1 MAQLLSRINNNQETF
16 FLRNFIFKPTKK
28 NMKNFAKIAWYKTLI
43 MIAIFSFVQTLSL
56 AQDSSSSSSSST
68 TTTTTEN
75 VDNWYASPWVWVVGA
90 ALFIL
95 LLIALLRGN
104 SSRTTTTDTGHT
116 DKVTVTKSV
125 RTDTDVDRDTV

>member
-1 MAQLLSRINNNQETF
+1 
-16 FLRNFIFKPTKK
+16 
-28 NMKNFAKIAWYKTLI
+28 MKNLAKIAWYKTLI
-43 MIAIFSFVQTLSL
+43 MMAIFSFVQKLSW

-68 TTTTTEN
+68 TTTTTSEN

-104 SSRTTTTDTGHT
+104 SSSRTTTSDAGRT

-125 RTDTDVDRDTV
+125 RTDTDVDRDTTV

>member
-1 MAQLLSRINNNQETF
+1 
-16 FLRNFIFKPTKK
+16 
-28 NMKNFAKIAWYKTLI
+28 MKNLAKIAWYKALV
-43 MIAIFSFVQTLSL
+43 MMAIFSFVQTLSW
-56 AQDSSSSSSSST
+56 AQDSTSSSSSTT

-104 SSRTTTTDTGHT
+104 SSKTTTSDTGRT

-125 RTDTDVDRDTV
+125 RTDTDVDRDTTV

>member
-1 MAQLLSRINNNQETF
+1 
-16 FLRNFIFKPTKK
+16 
-28 NMKNFAKIAWYKTLI
+28 MKNLAKIAWYKTLA
-43 MIAIFSFVQTLSL
+43 MMVLFSFVQTLSW
-56 AQDSSSSSSSST
+56 AQDSTSASSRST

-95 LLIALLRGN
+95 LLVALLRGN
-104 SSRTTTTDTGHT
+104 SSRTTTSGQSDR
-116 DKVTVTKSV
+116 VTVTKSA

>member
-1 MAQLLSRINNNQETF
+1 
-16 FLRNFIFKPTKK
+16 
-28 NMKNFAKIAWYKTLI
+28 MKNLAKIVWYKALV
-43 MIAIFSFVQTLSL
+43 MMAIFSFVQTLSW
-56 AQDSSSSSSSST
+56 AQDSTSSSSSTT

-104 SSRTTTTDTGHT
+104 SSKTTTSDTGRT

-125 RTDTDVDRDTV
+125 RTDTDVDRDTTV

>member
-1 MAQLLSRINNNQETF
+1 
-16 FLRNFIFKPTKK
+16 
-28 NMKNFAKIAWYKTLI
+28 MKNLAKIASYRTLV
-43 MIAIFSFVQTLSL
+43 MMAVFSLIQTLSW
-56 AQDSSSSSSSST
+56 AQDSSSSSSSSST

-104 SSRTTTTDTGHT
+104 SSRTTTTDAGRS

>member
-1 MAQLLSRINNNQETF
+1 
-16 FLRNFIFKPTKK
+16 
-28 NMKNFAKIAWYKTLI
+28 MKNLAKIAWYKALV
-43 MIAIFSFVQTLSL
+43 MMAIFSFVQTLSW
-56 AQDSSSSSSSST
+56 AQDSSSSSSSTT

-104 SSRTTTTDTGHT
+104 SSKTTTSDTGRT

-125 RTDTDVDRDTV
+125 RTDTDVDRDTTV

>member
-1 MAQLLSRINNNQETF
+1 
-16 FLRNFIFKPTKK
+16 
-28 NMKNFAKIAWYKTLI
+28 MKNLAKIAWYKTLL
-43 MIAIFSFVQTLSL
+43 MMAVFSFVQTVSL
-56 AQDSSSSSSSST
+56 AQDSSSSSSSSSTT

-95 LLIALLRGN
+95 LLVALLRGN
-104 SSRTTTTDTGHT
+104 SSRTTTSDTGRT

-125 RTDTDVDRDTV
+125 RTDTDVDRDTTA

>member
-1 MAQLLSRINNNQETF
+1 
-16 FLRNFIFKPTKK
+16 
-28 NMKNFAKIAWYKTLI
+28 MKNLAWYKTLV
-43 MIAIFSFVQTLSL
+43 MMAIFSFVQIISW
-56 AQDSSSSSSSST
+56 AQDSSSSSSSSRT

-75 VDNWYASPWVWVVGA
+75 VDNWYASPWVWAVGA

-104 SSRTTTTDTGHT
+104 SSNRTTTSDTGRT

-125 RTDTDVDRDTV
+125 RTDTDVDRDTTV

>member
-1 MAQLLSRINNNQETF
+1 
-16 FLRNFIFKPTKK
+16 
-28 NMKNFAKIAWYKTLI
+28 MKNLAKISWYKTLV
-43 MIAIFSFVQTLSL
+43 MMAIFSCVQTISW
-56 AQDSSSSSSSST
+56 AQDSSSSSSSSST

-75 VDNWYASPWVWVVGA
+75 AENWYASPWVWVVGG

-104 SSRTTTTDTGHT
+104 SSRTTTSDTGRS

-125 RTDTDVDRDTV
+125 RTDTDVDRDATV

>member
-1 MAQLLSRINNNQETF
+1 
-16 FLRNFIFKPTKK
+16 
-28 NMKNFAKIAWYKTLI
+28 MKNLAWYKILI
-43 MIAIFSFVQTLSL
+43 MMAIFSFVQTLSW
-56 AQDSSSSSSSST
+56 AQDSTSSSSSST
-68 TTTTTEN
+68 TTTRTEN

-104 SSRTTTTDTGHT
+104 SSRTATSDTGRS

-125 RTDTDVDRDTV
+125 RTDTDVDRDTTV